1 MTAPSIYSV
10 AENVLA
16 RHVQRDI
23 RKIPMWH
30 SLNGD
35 LHLTP
40 LALVTV
46 ALEIESVAHID
57 LSVEALANIE
67 TVGDFFMCLSR
78 AAAHHG
84 EARDGSQPLPR
95 PRSTRVRRRRQE
107 RGRRSSGDL
116 GADRRGLA

>member
-1 MTAPSIYSV
+1 MIVPSIYSV
-10 AENVLA
+10 GENALA
-16 RHVQRDI
+16 RHVHRDI

-78 AAAHHG
+78 AAARNG
-84 EARDGSQPLPR
+84 EARDRSQPR
-95 PRSTRVRRRRQE
+95 PGQRSTHARRRRQE
-107 RGRRSSGDL
+107 RGR
-116 GADRRGLA
+116 ATM